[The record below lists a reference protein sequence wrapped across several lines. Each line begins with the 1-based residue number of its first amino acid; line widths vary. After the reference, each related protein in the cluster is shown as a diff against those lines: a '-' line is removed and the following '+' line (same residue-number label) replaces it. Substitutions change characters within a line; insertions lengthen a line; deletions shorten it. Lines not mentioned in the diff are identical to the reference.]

1 MGTEHEG
8 VPGRSGDEELKRGR
22 RETEEERA
30 DRRWN
35 ELLQEVR
42 VAQTG
47 GQVLLAFLLGAAFAP
62 RFEELTTPE
71 VHLYVLTVVLGAA
84 STGALIGPVTLHR
97 FVTGR
102 RLKPETVD
110 LASIL
115 TVVGL
120 FLLLCTVTCAM
131 LLITLLVLQS
141 GTAYWIVLGLF
152 IWFVLCWFAMPI
164 YALWRQK
171 RTRRRRGGGD

>member
-1 MGTEHEG
+1 MGW
-8 VPGRSGDEELKRGR
+8 GRD
-22 RETEEERA
+22 ETEEERA

-62 RFEELTTPE
+62 RFEELTTPQ
-71 VHLYVLTVVLGAA
+71 VYLYILTVALGAA

-115 TVVGL
+115 TVIGL
-120 FLLLCTVTCAM
+120 FLLLCTITCAM
-131 LLITLLVLQS
+131 LLITLLVLGS
-141 GTAYWIVLGLF
+141 TTAYWIVLALF
-152 IWFVLCWFAMPI
+152 VWFVLCWFALPL

-171 RTRRRRGGGD
+171 HDRRRGRVGRAPLTRPTDPGS